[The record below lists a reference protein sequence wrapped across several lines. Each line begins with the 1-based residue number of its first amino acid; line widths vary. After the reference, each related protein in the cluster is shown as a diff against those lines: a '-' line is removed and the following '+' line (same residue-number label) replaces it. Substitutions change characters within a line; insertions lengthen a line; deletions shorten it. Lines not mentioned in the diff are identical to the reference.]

1 MFKYISLFFNFVL
14 LVVFFIKIFND
25 EFIYILK
32 ELMFEFLKGNKVYK
46 NILCDYI
53 YKSIYRL
60 VYRYFVDN
68 ILNIVLLI
76 LFIYNKMM
84 IIMFL

>member
-68 ILNIVLLI
+68 ILNIVL
-76 LFIYNKMM
+76 K
-84 IIMFL
+84 